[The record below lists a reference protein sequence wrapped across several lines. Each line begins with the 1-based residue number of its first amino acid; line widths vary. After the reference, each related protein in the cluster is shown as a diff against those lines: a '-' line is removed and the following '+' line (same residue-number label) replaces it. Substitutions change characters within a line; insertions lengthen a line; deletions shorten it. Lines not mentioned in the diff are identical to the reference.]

1 MGWCTWEVLGKEEQA
16 QGRWV
21 RKESLI
27 FTDIKER
34 QQNLPRRKHCRRT
47 GGEAKVEME
56 GVAWAACGW
65 RYGPMSCV
73 FEVGLALQSP
83 ENKRDADL
91 QSACERSNEM
101 MK

>member
-1 MGWCTWEVLGKEEQA
+1 M
-16 QGRWV
+16 
-21 RKESLI
+21 
-27 FTDIKER
+27 
-34 QQNLPRRKHCRRT
+34 N
-47 GGEAKVEME
+47 
-56 GVAWAACGW
+56 
-65 RYGPMSCV
+65 CV